1 MGTACVAAFTAAM
14 RIKMFFICAFE
25 SLGIAMATYTG
36 QNYGAGKPERIW
48 QGIKASSLLM
58 MIYAVFTFTIL
69 MSASD
74 KISLLFVDA
83 SETEILKNT
92 VLFLHVS
99 CYFFPILGLLCI
111 LRYNLAMLSGV
122 SEMIART
129 LVSIYAVPIFGF
141 LAVCFGD
148 PTAWIA
154 ADLFLVPAFIY
165 VYRKLKKSLKE
176 NYAIPN
182 SSTSNS
188 SVE

>member
-1 MGTACVAAFTAAM
+1 
-14 RIKMFFICAFE
+14 MFFICAFE

-111 LRYNLAMLSGV
+111 LRYTIQGAGYTNLGDAFRSFRNDRTHTGQYLCRTDIRILSCLLWRSDRLDSSRPLPRPGIHICL
-122 SEMIART
+122 SET
-129 LVSIYAVPIFGF
+129 E
-141 LAVCFGD
+141 
-148 PTAWIA
+148 
-154 ADLFLVPAFIY
+154 
-165 VYRKLKKSLKE
+165 KE
-176 NYAIPN
+176 P
-182 SSTSNS
+182 
-188 SVE
+188 